1 MYIFNYIYLSI
12 YIYLCFACLF
22 SCCCRF
28 TAARR
33 RAIKYAG
40 RLYWGQRYARGPAC
54 GGRPAGDPHL
64 REQQAPGTA
73 TAAEER
79 VNDANK
85 LLRTEE
91 LWSMEQMSLSCSSG
105 WMFIQDQTL
114 RPAFNLTVFLIWLC
128 SSTIYLLQHYFGSFL
143 AMVNIFVRTCFFS
156 CQACSDDF
164 SAYAGLY
171 SFSDVRLLMCN
182 HDFPTSFTKIR
193 NFRPNKWFIMWFISM
208 VK

>member
-143 AMVNIFVRTCFFS
+143 AMVNIFVRTCFFLVKHAVMISLHMLDYIASRMFVCS
-156 CQACSDDF
+156 CAITIFQLPSQKLGIFGPIID
-164 SAYAGLY
+164 S
-171 SFSDVRLLMCN
+171 
-182 HDFPTSFTKIR
+182 
-193 NFRPNKWFIMWFISM
+193 
-208 VK
+208 